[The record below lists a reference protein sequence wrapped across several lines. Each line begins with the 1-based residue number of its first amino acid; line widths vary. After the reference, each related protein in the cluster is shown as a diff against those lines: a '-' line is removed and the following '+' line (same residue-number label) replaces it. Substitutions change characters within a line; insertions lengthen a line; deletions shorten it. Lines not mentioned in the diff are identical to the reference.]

1 MLNNNKVTNYIIYAL
16 GEILLVI
23 VGILI
28 ALNINNRNEAAK
40 DRTRVDNILV
50 KIAENL
56 EREIVD
62 GRNIHEYFLRK
73 DSLIGIV
80 LHKDLTR
87 SDIVSENGSYSDV
100 ATVLDD
106 LNSLFTNRNYYDVL
120 NQNIN
125 SVPPEY
131 DGLMSMLDGLYTQMR
146 ERLLKTEALYI
157 EEYKKSGA
165 YRESTYAWDSNDD
178 FEEASL
184 EYFLQDFHF
193 KNFAKKY
200 RKTGIDYYSV
210 RALDFRIL
218 AILVYV
224 KIHETLE
231 KEIGEKAFLLD
242 VNLIKTFEGE
252 YSLDHPEYDRLKVV
266 QHNRAPIPI
275 LDVFLSKKGAGY
287 AGVRGEILQPLSKY
301 EYASYSAFRHIQF
314 LPDSTGKPLQIR
326 LKQAEKEYVAVKIKD

>member
-1 MLNNNKVTNYIIYAL
+1 MITVFRKIRAKLLKQNKFTNYLLYAA

-56 EREIVD
+56 EREIEE
-62 GRNIHEYFLRK
+62 GGKIHEYFLRR

-131 DGLMSMLDGLYTQMR
+131 DGLMSMLDGLYTNAW
-146 ERLLKTEALYI
+146 EITKNWGSLY
-157 EEYKKSGA
+157 
-165 YRESTYAWDSNDD
+165 R
-178 FEEASL
+178 
-184 EYFLQDFHF
+184 
-193 KNFAKKY
+193 
-200 RKTGIDYYSV
+200 
-210 RALDFRIL
+210 RI
-218 AILVYV
+218 
-224 KIHETLE
+224 
-231 KEIGEKAFLLD
+231 
-242 VNLIKTFEGE
+242 
-252 YSLDHPEYDRLKVV
+252 
-266 QHNRAPIPI
+266 
-275 LDVFLSKKGAGY
+275 
-287 AGVRGEILQPLSKY
+287 
-301 EYASYSAFRHIQF
+301 
-314 LPDSTGKPLQIR
+314 
-326 LKQAEKEYVAVKIKD
+326 